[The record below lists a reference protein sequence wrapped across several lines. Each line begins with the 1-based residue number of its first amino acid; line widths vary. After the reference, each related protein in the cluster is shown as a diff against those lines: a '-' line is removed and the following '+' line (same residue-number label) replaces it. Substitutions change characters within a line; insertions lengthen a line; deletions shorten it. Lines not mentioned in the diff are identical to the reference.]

1 MLKYHRARVDQGMSN
16 LHPLPAQNNGPVPDD
31 RLQSWKEIAAYL
43 RRGVRTVRRW
53 EKEEGLPVHR
63 HVHKKLGTVYAHRAE
78 LDVWLGGRRGRLAAV
93 TTAEHPPRRTLP
105 RTMIAVL
112 PFHNLGQDSEQD
124 YFSDGLTE
132 EMISHFGRL
141 QPESLAVIART
152 TMMQYR
158 GTTRTAREIGA
169 ELRVN
174 YLLEGSV
181 RVEKDWVRVTARL
194 VDVRDQVPVWA
205 RTYDQ
210 PMRSILAVQS
220 ELAADIVGEIRL
232 QIGSPLQAPSAE
244 QGGVDPVA
252 YRTHLMGRHLLNSF
266 RPAAVQR
273 SIELFRRAIDA
284 DPGYGPSY
292 ASLAEAYERLPM
304 WTGVPSRETYPLAL
318 EAVEKALDL
327 DPELPDALASLGLI
341 HANYLW
347 NWAKAEECFKR
358 ALELNPGCSQ
368 GRQWYAEFLA
378 EMGRSVEAQQVL
390 EPARI
395 SDPLSSVIQSTR
407 AFVLVLDR
415 RFDEAIAQAQEVLE
429 LDQQYPMALI
439 RLGFAYAGKE
449 LYDEAVRAFEAA
461 EQAAPGLVDCVALQ
475 GYAHGRAG
483 DRHRALERLAALRTL
498 ADERYVP
505 PFLFGNIHLGLEEY
519 DEAIRYME
527 QEYAARGWYL
537 LLIGQGP
544 QFDPLRAHPRFQ
556 ALVQAMNFPG

>member
-1 MLKYHRARVDQGMSN
+1 MSSQ
-16 LHPLPAQNNGPVPDD
+16 HPSPAQGAGPIPDD

-78 LDVWLGGRRGRLAAV
+78 LDVWVGGRRGPLADA
-93 TTAEHPPRRTLP
+93 TTAAPPRRALS

-112 PFHNLGQDSEQD
+112 PFHNLGQDAEQD

-132 EMISHFGRL
+132 EMISHVGRL
-141 QPESLAVIART
+141 QPETLVAIART
-152 TMMQYR
+152 TVMQYR

-181 RVEKDWVRVTARL
+181 RVENDQVRVTARL
-194 VDVRDQVPVWA
+194 IDVRDQTPLWA
-205 RTYDQ
+205 STYDQ
-210 PMRSILAVQS
+210 SMRSILAVQA
-220 ELAADIVGEIRL
+220 ELAADIVREIRL
-232 QIGSPLQAPSAE
+232 RIGPPPMQATPVE
-244 QGGVDPVA
+244 QAIVDPVA

-273 SIELFRRAIDA
+273 SVELFRKAIDA

-304 WTGVPSRETYPLAL
+304 WTGVPARQTYPLAL
-318 EAVEKALDL
+318 DAVEKALEL
-327 DPELPDALASLGLI
+327 DPDLPDALASLGLI

-378 EMGRSVEAQQVL
+378 EMGRTVEALQVL
-390 EPARI
+390 EPARL
-395 SDPLSSVIQSTR
+395 SDPLSSVVQSTR
-407 AFVLVLDR
+407 AFALVLGR

-429 LDQQYPMALI
+429 LDPQYPMALI
-439 RLGFAYAGKE
+439 RLGFAYAGKG
-449 LYDEAVRAFEAA
+449 LYADAVRAFEAA
-461 EQAAPGLVDCVALQ
+461 EGAAPGLVDCVALQ
-475 GYAHGRAG
+475 GYAHGKAG
-483 DRHRALERLAALRTL
+483 DRDRALERLAHLRRL

-505 PFLFGNIHLGLEEY
+505 PFVFSNIHLGLEEY
-519 DEAIRYME
+519 DEAIQYME

-537 LLIGQGP
+537 LLIRHGP
-544 QFDPLRAHPRFQ
+544 QFDPLQAHPRFQ
-556 ALVQAMNFPG
+556 ALVRAMNFPEEG